1 MRRRFMLSASVLAL
15 VLAAGPLWSQDSHYW
30 TEQFGNRSRLLG
42 GSVIGGGSDI
52 SVVYYNP
59 GALALMANPEILLA
73 GNVFEVRN
81 VSADPA
87 SPDVKGASSTS
98 LSLSPSLFAG
108 QLRNEVLGGQFAY
121 SFLTR
126 SRADFRLAVQSS
138 LPTDEVEL
146 PNISFASNNTLVEQ
160 ALGDYWFGGTWSRA
174 FGERIGLGV
183 STFFALRSQTTRFQD
198 TVTVLAEDNRAA
210 ASSEIR
216 DFSFYNVRLLWKIG
230 LATDWERWKLGFT
243 ITTPSVS
250 LFGNGTSTV
259 DSSLVAQAVDSS
271 GNPLTFVASDQQTVS
286 AEYRSP
292 LSIGFG
298 ASRSFGATRL
308 YLSGEW
314 FQSIG
319 PYAILDTEPFQSQS
333 SGETLT
339 SDIVHELG
347 SITNFAIGI
356 EHALSAGRRL
366 YGSFWT
372 DFNAV
377 EEESVANV
385 SGSPFDLYH
394 FGGGYSFLVG
404 SSDVTLGAV
413 VALGSAETSLN
424 LKPPALGSGMVDT
437 SYLRVTFIFGFNF
450 ALATGG

>member
-1 MRRRFMLSASVLAL
+1 MRRRFMLFASVLTL
-15 VLAAGPLWSQDSHYW
+15 VLVAGPLWSQDSHYW
-30 TEQFGNRSRLLG
+30 TEQFGNRARLLG
-42 GSVIGGGSDI
+42 GAVIGGGSDI
-52 SVVYYNP
+52 AVVYYNP
-59 GALALMANPEILLA
+59 GALALMEKPEILLA

-87 SPDVKGASSTS
+87 SPDVEGSSSTS
-98 LSLSPSLFAG
+98 FSLSPSLFAG

-126 SRADFRLAVQSS
+126 SRADFRLAAQSS
-138 LPTDEVEL
+138 IPTDEVDI
-146 PNISFASNNTLVEQ
+146 PNVSFASNNTLVEQ
-160 ALGDYWFGGTWSRA
+160 SLGDYWFGGTWARA

-183 STFFALRSQTTRFQD
+183 STFLAIRSQTTRFQD
-198 TVTVLAEDNRAA
+198 AFTVLAEDNRAA
-210 ASSEIR
+210 VSSEIR

-230 LATDWERWKLGFT
+230 LATNWEKWKLGLT
-243 ITTPSVS
+243 VTTPSVS

-259 DSSLVAQAVDSS
+259 DSSLVAQGVDPS
-271 GNPLTFVASDQQTVS
+271 GNPLTFVASDQQSVS

-292 LSIGFG
+292 LSIGIG

-314 FQSIG
+314 FQSVG
-319 PYAILDTEPFQSQS
+319 PYAVLDTEVFQSQS
-333 SGETLT
+333 SGETLS
-339 SDIVHELG
+339 SDVVHEFG

-356 EHALSAGRRL
+356 EHALSAGRRV

-372 DFNAV
+372 DGNAV
-377 EEESVANV
+377 EGESVANV

-404 SSDVTLGAV
+404 SSDVTLGGV
-413 VALGSAETSLN
+413 VALGSAETTLD
-424 LKPPALGSGMVDT
+424 LQPPELESGMLNT
-437 SYLRVTFIFGFNF
+437 SYMRVTFIVGFNF
-450 ALATGG
+450 ALATSG